1 MKDFL
6 ACSFLAL
13 LFAVTLFVADQ
24 RDRELDSINARM
36 DLIESQIKFGNTPR
50 ITVTGRTSIYSS
62 KGEIVMQELPE

>member
-36 DLIESQIKFGNTPR
+36 DLIESQIQYGNTPR
-50 ITVTGRTSIYSS
+50 IEISGRAAVYAGS
-62 KGEIVMQELPE
+62 GEIVIEELE